1 MIKDLKGSKLGAERF
16 IRIEAG
22 SFEMGS
28 KETEVGR
35 DAYEG
40 PVRIVTIK
48 DPFYIG
54 AYLVTQGEWEKIVKH
69 NPSCFKGEGL
79 PVENVSWNDV
89 QGYIKWLNENNG
101 THKYRLPSEA
111 EWEYAARAGTTTRF
125 PFGDDESVLENYAW
139 YSRNSDSRTH
149 SGGMKRPNK
158 WGIYDMI
165 GNVWE
170 WVQDEIH
177 MSYKGAPT
185 DGRAWENENSK
196 SRVVRGGSWNFPAED
211 CRSASRS
218 YDSQS
223 SHHGYLGFRLVR
235 L

>member
-89 QGYIKWLNENNG
+89 QGYIKWLNENCHPHVVV
-101 THKYRLPSEA
+101 TIEPTMA
-111 EWEYAARAGTTTRF
+111 EINEGVFAF
-125 PFGDDESVLENYAW
+125 PTND
-139 YSRNSDSRTH
+139 
-149 SGGMKRPNK
+149 
-158 WGIYDMI
+158 
-165 GNVWE
+165 
-170 WVQDEIH
+170 
-177 MSYKGAPT
+177 
-185 DGRAWENENSK
+185 
-196 SRVVRGGSWNFPAED
+196 
-211 CRSASRS
+211 
-218 YDSQS
+218 
-223 SHHGYLGFRLVR
+223 YLLD
-235 L
+235 